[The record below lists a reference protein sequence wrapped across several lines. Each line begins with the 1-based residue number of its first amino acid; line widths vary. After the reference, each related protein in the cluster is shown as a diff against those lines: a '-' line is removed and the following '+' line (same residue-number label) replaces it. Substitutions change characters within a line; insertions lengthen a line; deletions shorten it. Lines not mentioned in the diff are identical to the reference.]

1 MADFEDVV
9 KAIEESEKRVDEVL
23 KAAKLERHERQPV
36 SMERL
41 TLILNYLM
49 GGVAMVLGFSVVF
62 FIIYLLGGGNL

>member
-23 KAAKLERHERQPV
+23 KAAKLDRHETQPV

-41 TLILNYLM
+41 TLILKYLM
-49 GGVAMVLGFSVVF
+49 GGVAMVLGFAILF
-62 FIIYLLGGGNL
+62 FIIYLCGGGKV